1 MMNVKEIAAQ
11 KHTPRTPLQGGITVG
26 GIDQANA
33 TISHTILAQGA
44 ICNLDKPEGW
54 TSFDVVNKLRGASRI
69 KKVGHAGTLDPF
81 ATGVL
86 LICFASA
93 TKQVES
99 LMTLEKEYE
108 GTLVLGVDTD
118 SHDVTGK
125 IVNQRDVP
133 SLTREQ
139 LETALQK
146 YLGEIMQTPPMFS
159 ALKKEGRRLYDLAR
173 AGENI
178 EVEPRPVCIHTI
190 ELLHVNLPAVTLRV
204 ACSRGTYI
212 RALAR
217 DLGNDFGC
225 GAYLKTLRRT
235 RIGDYRSAQS
245 LTVAQFVER
254 LTD

>member
-1 MMNVKEIAAQ
+1 MVNQQTSAASPHDPFAPF
-11 KHTPRTPLQGGITVG
+11 KGGGAAG
-26 GIDQANA
+26 GIDRDNA
-33 TISHTILAQGA
+33 AISRAALAQGM

-86 LICFASA
+86 LLCFASA

-108 GTLVLGVDTD
+108 GTILLGVDTD
-118 SHDVTGK
+118 SHDVAGA
-125 IVNQRDVP
+125 IVKEREVP
-133 SLTREQ
+133 HLSRE
-139 LETALQK
+139 TIVAALQK
-146 YLGEIMQTPPMFS
+146 YRGEIMQTPPMIS
-159 ALKKEGRRLYDLAR
+159 ALKKGGRRLYDMAR

-178 EVEPRPVCIHTI
+178 ELEPRAVTIHAI
-190 ELLHVNLPAVTLRV
+190 ELLNVNLPELAVRV
-204 ACSRGTYI
+204 TCSRGTYI

-225 GAYLKTLRRT
+225 GAYLKALRRT
-235 RIGDYRSAQS
+235 RVGEYRSTQS